1 MDSHAVALC
10 GPDFGGGG
18 QPFEGSVHMAL
29 QSRGPRKLSASSTL
43 KAIEQHL
50 LEVGFSTTTLLF
62 KGNYG
67 SDYDR

>member
-1 MDSHAVALC
+1 
-10 GPDFGGGG
+10 
-18 QPFEGSVHMAL
+18 MAF

>member
-1 MDSHAVALC
+1 LTLSRCVVPTLSEEKR
-10 GPDFGGGG
+10 
-18 QPFEGSVHMAL
+18 QPFEGSVHMAF